1 MKPAQGGFSG
11 GTRTRFIAR
20 IPPPRP
26 QNPSGIAKVKNAINM
41 AVQVNRNAIE

>member
-1 MKPAQGGFSG
+1 MRRKQPVFTLAMTICLESPWIF
-11 GTRTRFIAR
+11 
-20 IPPPRP
+20 RP